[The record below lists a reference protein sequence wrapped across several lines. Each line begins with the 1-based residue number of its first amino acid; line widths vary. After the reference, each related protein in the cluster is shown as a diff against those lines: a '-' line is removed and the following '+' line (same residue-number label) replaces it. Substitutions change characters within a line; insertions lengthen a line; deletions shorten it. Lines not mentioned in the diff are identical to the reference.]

1 MSSETAI
8 GMIETV
14 KKKLQKYSTL
24 EQNDKVNL
32 FFLEFYIFFLISGE
46 RISL

>member
-8 GMIETV
+8 SMIETV
-14 KKKLQKYSTL
+14 KKKLQKYIAL

-32 FFLEFYIFFLISGE
+32 SFH
-46 RISL
+46 